1 MAFYGNLRAKAA
13 AYDEFGAARA
23 NSFSLA
29 GDASPVYLRGGGGG
43 GGDGCAG
50 GEALY
55 VYINIMRIC
64 RNQASSAATI
74 VQLAASASSPHTQVR
89 FPGHWESRACHADKA
104 RCQHV
109 NTFQMNIY
117 YCV

>member
-1 MAFYGNLRAKAA
+1 VQKRVAPQKGDKVAFYGNLRAKAA

-50 GEALY
+50 GEVLY

-74 VQLAASASSPHTQVR
+74 VQLAASASSPHTQV
-89 FPGHWESRACHADKA
+89 
-104 RCQHV
+104 
-109 NTFQMNIY
+109 
-117 YCV
+117 